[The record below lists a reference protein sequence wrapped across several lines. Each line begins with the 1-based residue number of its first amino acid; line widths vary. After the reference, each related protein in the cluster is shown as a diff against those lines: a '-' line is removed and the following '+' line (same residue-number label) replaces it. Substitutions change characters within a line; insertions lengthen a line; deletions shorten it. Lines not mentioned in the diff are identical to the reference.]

1 MTESKP
7 MKNNMHEAETE
18 DSAEDMR
25 DRRSRQKRIGNQLR
39 RLYDNV
45 ATEPVPDDFLKLL
58 EEADKKKQS

>member
-1 MTESKP
+1 
-7 MKNNMHEAETE
+7 MHEAETE

>member
-1 MTESKP
+1 